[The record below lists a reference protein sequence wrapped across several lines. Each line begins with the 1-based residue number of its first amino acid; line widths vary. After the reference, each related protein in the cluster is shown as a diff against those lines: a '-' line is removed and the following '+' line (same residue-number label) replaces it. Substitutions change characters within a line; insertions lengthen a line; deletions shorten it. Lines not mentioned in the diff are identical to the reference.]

1 MYCCTKSHL
10 NNSHLLI
17 ALDVNVSH
25 NQIKSKCLSDLLLT
39 VIFAIQ
45 LHLIAAKF

>member
-1 MYCCTKSHL
+1 MCIVGS
-10 NNSHLLI
+10 
-17 ALDVNVSH
+17 ALDVNVDF
-25 NQIKSKCLSDLLLT
+25 NQIEYKCQSDLLLT